1 MMHQYVRRYGQKL
14 VHRRGED
21 TIKESDGLKIHL
33 SAVELVFLG
42 VGRNLGAGLY
52 IVVGAVAKYVA
63 GPAIVV
69 CFLVAGLSSLLSRL
83 CYVEF
88 DARVPRSSSAYVCS
102 YVTMGQLWA
111 FVVGWNIILLFFIA
125 TACTAMAWRYAFDN
139 LIGDRISQA
148 LEGTVPLHVP
158 YLLATYAD
166 FFALGLV
173 LLLAVLLALGVP
185 ESAWVYRVFTGINI
199 LVLSFVIV
207 SGFIKGDLHNW
218 KLTEQDYELAAAVFT
233 NSLGPPGAGGFVPFD
248 FEGVLRGAATCFYA
262 FVGFAAIN
270 TRERGDLR
278 RQRSIS
284 LISLLMCFLAY
295 FGVSAALTL
304 MVPYYQIHHHSP
316 LPEAFLHVGWG
327 PARYVVAVGVLCALT
342 SSLLGDM
349 FPMSRLI
356 HAMAEDGLL
365 FRGLARVYGHTK
377 IPVMAIMY
385 SGSLAAITAL
395 LFEFSDIVNLMA
407 VASLLAYS
415 MVSFSVLVLRYQP
428 DQNLSKNE
436 KTEEETEMEPVL
448 ERSPLDSVPEAG
460 TSNILK
466 SLWFPTS
473 PIPTRKSGQIVYG
486 CAFLVVL
493 LLTILSLILARWPTH
508 VFSGDPVLTTVAVL
522 LLLLIT
528 GVTVIIWR
536 QPQSPSP
543 LTFRVPALPVLP
555 LVSLFLNLYLMMQ
568 MTSGT
573 WTVFGI
579 WNAIGFAIYFGYGI
593 RHSLEE
599 KNEPQPPVSTF
610 QAPD

>member
-1 MMHQYVRRYGQKL
+1 MLRRSVRWYGQKV
-14 VHRRGED
+14 VHRQEED
-21 TIKESDGLKIHL
+21 NIKESGGLVVHP
-33 SAVELVFLG
+33 SAIELVFLG

-88 DARVPRSSSAYVCS
+88 DARVPSSSSAYVCS

-111 FVVGWNIILLFFIA
+111 FVVGWNIIVLFLSA
-125 TACTAMAWRYAFDN
+125 TACTARAWRYAFDN

-148 LEGTVPLHVP
+148 LEGTFPLHVP
-158 YLLATYAD
+158 YILAAYAD

-173 LLLAVLLALGVP
+173 LLLVVLLVLGFR

-199 LVLSFVIV
+199 FVL
-207 SGFIKGDLHNW
+207 GFIIISGLIKVDLHNW
-218 KLTEQDYELAAAVFT
+218 KLTEHDYALATAVFT
-233 NSLGPPGAGGFVPFD
+233 DSLGPPGAGGFVPFD

-262 FVGFAAIN
+262 FVGFAAI
-270 TRERGDLR
+270 TTTERGDLS

-327 PARYVVAVGVLCALT
+327 PARYVVAVGILCALT

-349 FPMSRLI
+349 FPMSQLI
-356 HAMAEDGLL
+356 RAMAEDQLL
-365 FRGLARVYGHTK
+365 FRGLAKVCGHK
-377 IPVMAIMY
+377 EIPVVAIIS

-395 LFEFSDIVNLMA
+395 LFESSDIVNLMA

-428 DQNLSKNE
+428 DKNLSKNE

-448 ERSPLDSVPEAG
+448 ERSPSDSEPEVG
-460 TSNILK
+460 TANVLK

-473 PIPTRKSGQIVYG
+473 TIPTRKSGQIVYG
-486 CAFLVVL
+486 CAFLLVP
-493 LLTILSLILARWPTH
+493 LLTILSLILAQWPRR

-522 LLLLIT
+522 LLLLIS
-528 GVTVIIWR
+528 GVTVIIRR
-536 QPQSPSP
+536 QPQDPSP

-555 LVSLFLNLYLMMQ
+555 LMSIFLNIYLMML
-568 MTSGT
+568 MST
-573 WTVFGI
+573 WTWTLFGI

-593 RHSLEE
+593 QHSLEE
-599 KNEPQPPVSTF
+599 KNEPQPPASTF
-610 QAPD
+610 QTLD